1 MRSLTS
7 QGAPAGTLE
16 EELLRALARQT
27 RRVPLPVFLA
37 TLMIAALAA
46 QRVPLGAWA
55 GWLLL
60 VSLVLIVR
68 RTLLWRLPQLA
79 GYTDREKLR
88 IAILLNVAQGIVHGL
103 SLLFF
108 PFLPEFERAIQSMI
122 MVGLCAGA
130 VATNVGYMPV
140 LAGYLVPTLIPL
152 ALMWAVSPGV
162 AGAGWIEWSTAIL
175 IALFGAILV
184 ALGRDAY
191 RLFRESFEIRLEQA
205 ALNERLKE
213 ALARAEEANRAKTR
227 FLAAASHDLRQPIH
241 TLSLFG
247 AALAMCDLDARTREI
262 SQNINL
268 ALQGMASQFDA
279 LLDISKL
286 DAGVVHANPAPFEPR
301 RLVERLQQEF
311 GPVAEEKGLAFAA
324 TCAFDG
330 VIDTDRLLLER
341 IVRNLIDNAIK
352 YTDSGSVRLD
362 VSQAGAAVIIAIAD
376 TGRGIPKAEHA
387 RVFEEFYQ
395 LDNPERDRARGF
407 GLGLSIVQR
416 LSDLLGIQLEM
427 TSAPGK
433 GTTFRL
439 QLPAAAGAAASR
451 NPTEAVAARLAG
463 VHVLVVDDESHVR
476 LGMKTLLEGMG
487 CRTTVV
493 EGTSRAVEAA
503 GADRPDVV
511 VADFRLRGDDD
522 GIAAVRSIRALYPEL
537 PAILLSGDTA
547 PDRLRE
553 AEEAGI
559 ALLHKP
565 VAGAA
570 LARAIADAREPAA
583 SSRP

>member
-27 RRVPLPVFLA
+27 RRVPIPVFLA
-37 TLMIAALAA
+37 MLMIAALAA
-46 QRVPLGAWA
+46 QHVPFGAWA

-60 VSLVLIVR
+60 VSVVLILR
-68 RTLLWRLPQLA
+68 RTLLWRLPRLA
-79 GYTDREKLR
+79 GYSDREKLR
-88 IAILLNVAQGIVHGL
+88 IAILLNVLQGIAHGL

-122 MVGLCAGA
+122 LVGMCAGA

-140 LAGYLVPTLIPL
+140 LAGYLVPTIIPL
-152 ALMWAVSPGV
+152 AIMWAVSPGV
-162 AGAGWIEWSTAIL
+162 ANPGWIERSTAVL
-175 IALFGAILV
+175 IALCSAILV
-184 ALGRDAY
+184 PLGRDAY
-191 RLFRESFEIRLEQA
+191 RLFRESFEMRMEQA
-205 ALNERLKE
+205 ALNERLKA

-311 GPVAEEKGLAFAA
+311 GPVADAKGLVFGA
-324 TCAFDG
+324 TCTFDG
-330 VIDTDRLLLER
+330 VIDTDRVLLER

-352 YTDSGSVRLD
+352 YTDSGSVRLE
-362 VSQAGAAVIIAIAD
+362 VSQAGPAVIITIAD
-376 TGRGIPKAEHA
+376 TGRGIPEAEHA

-416 LSDLLGIQLEM
+416 LSDLLGIRLAM

-439 QLPAAAGAAASR
+439 RVPAAAGAAASQA
-451 NPTEAVAARLAG
+451 PSDTVVARLAG
-463 VHVLVVDDESHVR
+463 VHVLVVDDEGHVR

-511 VADFRLRGDDD
+511 VADFRLRGDDN
-522 GIAAVRSIRALYPEL
+522 GIAAVHSLRALYPEL

-559 ALLHKP
+559 TLLHKP

-583 SSRP
+583 TSRP